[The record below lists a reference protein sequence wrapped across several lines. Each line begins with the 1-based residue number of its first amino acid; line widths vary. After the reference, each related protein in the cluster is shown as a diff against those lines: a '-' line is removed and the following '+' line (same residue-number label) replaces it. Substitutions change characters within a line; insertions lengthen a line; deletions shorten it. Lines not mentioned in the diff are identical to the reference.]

1 MLSKKDVL
9 NFKKKGFI
17 HVKNFLPNDDVSDL
31 LQAVSDKKNHLKNYN
46 FNNQIDDERIWNFVC
61 NKKLKSILSELIG
74 PNVYY
79 LHDANLLYGEICN
92 DYSWHRDNPCR
103 RTGVGP
109 DWNSNLNYNVVSAA
123 VYFSDTNVS
132 HSALNVISKSHNKI
146 YKFSF
151 SNFLRILHYRCK
163 SNKKL
168 FFFRRILEK
177 IIGTELKYKSG
188 DLIIFYCNLFHTGS
202 LTKSIEKVD
211 RECII
216 SRFGGE
222 GIHSKTFMNY
232 ELNYRKGKDKFTI
245 SKKKE
250 IFFNRLKENNI
261 FISPEV
267 KQEPIDGIHIPR
279 DQAADGIYTK

>member
-1 MLSKKDVL
+1 M
-9 NFKKKGFI
+9 
-17 HVKNFLPNDDVSDL
+17 
-31 LQAVSDKKNHLKNYN
+31 
-46 FNNQIDDERIWNFVC
+46 
-61 NKKLKSILSELIG
+61 ILYWI
-74 PNVYY
+74 
-79 LHDANLLYGEICN
+79 
-92 DYSWHRDNPCR
+92 
-103 RTGVGP
+103 
-109 DWNSNLNYNVVSAA
+109 
-123 VYFSDTNVS
+123 S
-132 HSALNVISKSHNKI
+132 HSALNVITKSHNKI

-151 SNFLRILHYRCK
+151 SNIIRILHYRCK

-168 FFFRRILEK
+168 FFFRKILEK

-188 DLIIFYCNLFHTGS
+188 DLIKFYYNLFHTGS

-216 SRFGGE
+216 SRFGGD
-222 GIHSKTFMNY
+222 GTHSKTFMNY
-232 ELNYRKGKDKFTI
+232 ELNYRKGRDKFTI

-267 KQEPIDGIHIPR
+267 KQEPIDGIHIPK